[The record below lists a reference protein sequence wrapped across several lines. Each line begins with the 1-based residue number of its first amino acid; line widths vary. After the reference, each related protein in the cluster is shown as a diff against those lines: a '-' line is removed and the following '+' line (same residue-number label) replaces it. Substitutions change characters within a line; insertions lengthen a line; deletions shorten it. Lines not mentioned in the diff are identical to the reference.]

1 VKKSVIGTV
10 LFLSSW
16 SFAAQPGK
24 VRATGTI
31 QAVRAITVQVPQIQG
46 QGGNITLAR
55 LVQNGVTV
63 HEGDLLAEFDRTNE
77 LKLLLDAQ
85 SKFDDLTHQVEQK
98 MAEDRSNA
106 EKRASD
112 LQQAQ
117 SDLKKAQIEIKKG
130 PILSNIEQ
138 EKNAAK
144 LEDAQIHV
152 ASLEKSNKLHDTAE
166 AAELRVLELQ
176 RDRQKIAVERQNS
189 NLQKLS
195 VRAPLHGMVALQNV
209 YRNQS
214 MGHAQEGDQLWP
226 GTALLQLFDPGAMEV
241 DVSVGE
247 PDGAVLVPGA
257 KAVVHLDAF
266 PDLAFT
272 AHFESASP
280 VATSGMDSSVRTFS
294 ARFRLDQSDP
304 HLMPDLSAALDI
316 TPGAG
321 K

>member
-1 VKKSVIGTV
+1 MNKTPFGIV
-10 LFLSSW
+10 LFLATW
-16 SFAAQPGK
+16 SVAAQPVK

-31 QAVRAITVQVPQIQG
+31 QAVHAVTVQVPQIQG
-46 QGGNITLAR
+46 QGGSITLAR

-63 HEGDLLAEFDRTNE
+63 REGDLLAEFDRTAE
-77 LKLLLDAQ
+77 LKLLLDVQ

-98 MAEDRSNA
+98 VAEHRSNA

-130 PILSNIEQ
+130 PILSKIEQ

-144 LEDAQIHV
+144 LEDAQIHA
-152 ASLEKSNKLHDTAE
+152 ASLEKSNKFHDAAE
-166 AAELRVLELQ
+166 AAEIRVLELQ
-176 RDRQKIAVERQNS
+176 RDRQKIAVERQNG

-195 VRAPLHGMVALQNV
+195 VHAPLHGMVALQNV

-226 GTALLQLFDPGAMEV
+226 GSALLQLFDPGDMEV
-241 DVSVGE
+241 DVNVGE

-266 PDLAFT
+266 PDLSFT
-272 AHFESASP
+272 ALFESASP

-294 ARFRLDQSDP
+294 ARFRLDQRDP

-316 TPGAG
+316 Q
-321 K
+321 